1 MGRRILNLLFLAMVA
16 ASLPADAVGEAC
28 PTSFL
33 VDHSHPICLSQIPH
47 SQSAEEASHG
57 PLKASSH
64 EFPAC
69 VGPVLS
75 PTMGAALAGPRLADS
90 APLSGDSLQSRSI
103 RWNA

>member
-47 SQSAEEASHG
+47 SQSAEEA
-57 PLKASSH
+57 KAVWVVKTPFLSA
-64 EFPAC
+64 ELEEVIEIIARERVYRAMMARFGRRLPA
-69 VGPVLS
+69 PA
-75 PTMGAALAGPRLADS
+75 TAGDM
-90 APLSGDSLQSRSI
+90 
-103 RWNA
+103 